1 MLPAV
6 PPPHLRHPG
15 RSAAESRDLDP
26 VRSGERSRVKPGRAD
41 EQGLIRNIIKFFLTY
56 CGLYAYIRPV
66 STRGRGVCSVLMR
79 VGNGGRREEGSH
91 APLLVRRPKS
101 QGLAGRQPVS
111 NPGCSVPFAAPCCL
125 IRLKPGWWLR
135 AGQGRAAIGPNGVS
149 VCPPGSCEAS
159 LQHRARNGGFQR
171 PPVETKT
178 SRIPRPAGWGTRSP
192 PFRAALPFG
201 VRRTHPAKP
210 RTREGGGIW
219 GVVGMLC
226 QIEQPNPL
234 LLRSDAASH
243 RVSKDEGSSR
253 LGGRGQRALVLR
265 DADPRGSAPQDEGA
279 ED

>member
-1 MLPAV
+1 
-6 PPPHLRHPG
+6 
-15 RSAAESRDLDP
+15 
-26 VRSGERSRVKPGRAD
+26 
-41 EQGLIRNIIKFFLTY
+41 
-56 CGLYAYIRPV
+56 
-66 STRGRGVCSVLMR
+66 
-79 VGNGGRREEGSH
+79 
-91 APLLVRRPKS
+91 
-101 QGLAGRQPVS
+101 
-111 NPGCSVPFAAPCCL
+111 
-125 IRLKPGWWLR
+125 
-135 AGQGRAAIGPNGVS
+135 VS

-201 VRRTHPAKP
+201 VRRIHPAKP
-210 RTREGGGIW
+210 RTREGGGMC

-265 DADPRGSAPQDEGA
+265 DADPRGPAPQDEGVEQEGVEHGVTARVPPSPSSRPERSA
-279 ED
+279 EPGSRRGGSAPRSRVISGMTERGGCGR

>member
-1 MLPAV
+1 
-6 PPPHLRHPG
+6 
-15 RSAAESRDLDP
+15 
-26 VRSGERSRVKPGRAD
+26 
-41 EQGLIRNIIKFFLTY
+41 
-56 CGLYAYIRPV
+56 
-66 STRGRGVCSVLMR
+66 MR

-125 IRLKPGWWLR
+125 IRLKSGWWLR
-135 AGQGRAAIGPNGVS
+135 AGQGRAASGTKRGE
-149 VCPPGSCEAS
+149 CLPPGILRSKPPTPCAERRVSTPAS
-159 LQHRARNGGFQR
+159 RNKDIF
-171 PPVETKT
+171 
-178 SRIPRPAGWGTRSP
+178 RIPRPAGWGTRSP

-201 VRRTHPAKP
+201 VRRTSPAKP

-265 DADPRGSAPQDEGA
+265 DADPRGPAPQDEGA
-279 ED
+279 EDGGGA

>member
-56 CGLYAYIRPV
+56 FGLYAYIRPV

-125 IRLKPGWWLR
+125 IRLKSGWWLR
-135 AGQGRAAIGPNGVS
+135 AGQGRAASGTKRGE
-149 VCPPGSCEAS
+149 CLPPGILRSKPPTPCAERRVSTPASRNKHPFVFHGRQAGGREA
-159 LQHRARNGGFQR
+159 R
-171 PPVETKT
+171 
-178 SRIPRPAGWGTRSP
+178 RSAP
-192 PFRAALPFG
+192 PFHL
-201 VRRTHPAKP
+201 
-210 RTREGGGIW
+210 GIA
-219 GVVGMLC
+219 G
-226 QIEQPNPL
+226 
-234 LLRSDAASH
+234 LLRPSPAPE
-243 RVSKDEGSSR
+243 RVAGCKPLIS
-253 LGGRGQRALVLR
+253 QQ
-265 DADPRGSAPQDEGA
+265 AD
-279 ED
+279 